1 MIRRPLVRPRMRRKA
16 RLAIAAAL
24 GLAAASVGALPPDAQ
39 WVVHRSVSVAA
50 ARRMIGACEELAV
63 RNHWLVAVWV
73 LDDSGTPTAFARM
86 EGAAVLAVET
96 AQEKAKTALRIGHPS
111 GDLGAG
117 LDKGELQLLGLH
129 LFPMKG
135 GLPLLADGRVAGAIG
150 VGGAESAEDEQC
162 AQAGVDALSK

>member
-1 MIRRPLVRPRMRRKA
+1 MTRRPSVRPRVRRKA

-24 GLAAASVGALPPDAQ
+24 GLAAASAGALPPDAQ

-50 ARRMIGACEELAV
+50 ARRMIGACEELAA

-150 VGGAESAEDEQC
+150 VGGAESAQDEQC